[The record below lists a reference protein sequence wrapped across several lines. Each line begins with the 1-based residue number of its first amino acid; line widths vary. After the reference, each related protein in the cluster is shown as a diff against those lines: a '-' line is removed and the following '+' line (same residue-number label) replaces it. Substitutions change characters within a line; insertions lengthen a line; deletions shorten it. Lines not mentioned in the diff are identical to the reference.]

1 MYQETLKAKGAD
13 IVGLYPNWTSV
24 LPIKYI
30 SKFPKS
36 GFIRLSTPLNNH
48 YLTVIAIL
56 SKETHGPTDIDDS
69 IMYFC
74 LGTIPIALSPFKV
87 VTDLEKMEKLRN
99 DLVKKAERGITENM
113 F

>member
-1 MYQETLKAKGAD
+1 
-13 IVGLYPNWTSV
+13 
-24 LPIKYI
+24 
-30 SKFPKS
+30 
-36 GFIRLSTPLNNH
+36 
-48 YLTVIAIL
+48 
-56 SKETHGPTDIDDS
+56 
-69 IMYFC
+69 MYFC